1 MLKKIFNEC
10 RFKLSI
16 TTDGP
21 LLVKS
26 GHAHV
31 TGPDM
36 TPVRTYRGGELEIF
50 IPGSSLKGVFRS
62 HIEKVIRTL
71 NDGVVCIP
79 FVKTEDK
86 CEIENGNL
94 VCPEYSDVFCG
105 DKFQVRQQEEL
116 KINGR
121 KWRNKNQEKELSSNT
136 EVIYSDSCPVCRLF
150 GSTFFI
156 GRVAIGDAY
165 LRDDQTERTEE
176 RDGVGIDRF
185 TGGSSQGAKFE
196 LEVVS
201 SDTIF
206 ETDVYIRNFET
217 WQLGMMMLLLHD
229 LEDGLIRIG
238 SGTSRGLGAVQGN
251 VEELTISYIGLV
263 NDKTADE
270 VWGIGKFLSHGSYG
284 TDGDDDFSTSS
295 SPSEEERGIRKI
307 ATYESDSLDELKQKA
322 TENFVSKIQKWQIP
336 DSMKLNYLQ
345 LEQVGG

>member
-36 TPVRTYRGGELEIF
+36 TPVRTYRGGELEVF

-71 NDGVVCIP
+71 NEGIVCSP
-79 FVKTEDK
+79 FVETADK
-86 CEIENGNL
+86 CDIENGDL

-105 DKFQVRQQEEL
+105 DKFQARQQEE
-116 KINGR
+116 IRIDGR
-121 KWRNKNQEKELSSNT
+121 KWKNNNQEKELSSNT
-136 EVIYSDSCPVCRLF
+136 EAIYSDSCPVCRLF
-150 GSTFFI
+150 GSTYFI
-156 GRVAIGDAY
+156 GRISIGDAY
-165 LRDDQTERTEE
+165 LKEGQKGQTEE

-185 TGGSSQGAKFE
+185 TGGSSKHAKFE

-201 SDTIF
+201 SGTTF
-206 ETDVYIRNFET
+206 ETDVYLRNFET
-217 WQLGMMMLLLHD
+217 WQLGMMMLLLQD

-238 SGTSRGLGAVQGN
+238 SGTSRGLGAVKGN

-263 NDKTADE
+263 NDKTANE
-270 VWGIGKFLSHGSYG
+270 VWGIGKFLNDCSYG

-295 SPSEEERGIRKI
+295 SPSEEEAGIRRI
-307 ATYESDSLDELKQKA
+307 ATYESDSLDDVKQEA
-322 TENFVSKIQKWQIP
+322 TENFVSRIQKWQVP
-336 DSMKLNYLQ
+336 DSMKFEHLQ
-345 LEQVGG
+345 LKQVGG